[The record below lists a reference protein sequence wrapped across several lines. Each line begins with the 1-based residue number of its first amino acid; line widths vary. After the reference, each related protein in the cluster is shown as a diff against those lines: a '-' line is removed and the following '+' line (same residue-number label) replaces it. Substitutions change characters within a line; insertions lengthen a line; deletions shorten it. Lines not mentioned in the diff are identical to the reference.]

1 MTKITL
7 EKREITGKKVKQL
20 RADNKVPAVV
30 YDSSKASTNVTAK
43 AGEIERMLRTATTS
57 TIVDL
62 DLDGKATKALI
73 KAVDYDP
80 VKGDIKHVE
89 FFEINENHEF
99 DIEIPFEIIGVSP
112 AVKNNLGVLI
122 QPTLSLDVR
131 CKLKAIV
138 PTIQIDISELDTVGQ
153 TITVDDIKL
162 PEGMELIRE
171 EQKDL
176 AIVAITELQ
185 AELEAIETADT
196 EQEATEAET
205 TVQGGDADGEG
216 EEAAE

>member
-20 RADNKVPAVV
+20 RAVRKVPAVV
-30 YDSSKASTNVTAK
+30 YDSNKVSTNVTAN
-43 AGEIERMLRTATTS
+43 AGDLERMLRTATTS

-62 DLDGKATKALI
+62 ELDGNATKALI

-80 VKGDIKHVE
+80 IKGDIKHVE
-89 FFEINENHEF
+89 FFEIDENHEF

-112 AVKNNLGVLI
+112 AVKNNLGVLV
-122 QPTLSLDVR
+122 QPNLSLDVR
-131 CKLKAIV
+131 SKLKSIV
-138 PTIQIDISELDTVGQ
+138 PTIQIDISGLDTVGQ
-153 TITVDDIKL
+153 TITVDDITL
-162 PEGMELIRE
+162 PEGMSLIRE

-176 AIVAITELQ
+176 AIVAIIDLQEEVTAETPEETTEG
-185 AELEAIETADT
+185 
-196 EQEATEAET
+196 EAET
-205 TVQGGDADGEG
+205 TETAENT